1 MGGKRPDQ
9 YRITP
14 DETLT
19 TDYKFYPNEPREG
32 DLRDELYSRVME
44 GDVPAEQSIPPDVP
58 EPETE
63 RARDREL
70 EREARVRAHGGRRRR
85 RGPARARGQK
95 PRRES

>member
-9 YRITP
+9 YRIAP
-14 DETLT
+14 DEGLT

-44 GDVPAEQSIPPDVP
+44 GAVPAEQPIPPDVP

-63 RARDREL
+63 RERELEL
-70 EREARVRAHGGRRRR
+70 EREAHVRARRRR
-85 RGPARARGQK
+85 RGPARARGRK